1 MQAYIAPPA
10 PQKSAPPLRS
20 SRPRKPVSNTAT
32 PTSPQSRVGETVS
45 SFQQRQITRD
55 PRGSRRER
63 RLPELGHVDFATRR
77 QQIQQAFNRTVQEN
91 ERKEEEAAENRRQ
104 LQAGEDDN
112 CVTPIH
118 PIPTEQSA
126 DQQHQ
131 QDTVGKVASSSPPVD
146 DAATVIDDD
155 QGETCDEEQHPSP
168 PPPSVS
174 QNDGDNNPTS
184 TVNDPSDS
192 SLPTP
197 QLRLQ
202 TDIPAQPKLLGASSV
217 AHQATMDSPTLGV
230 PSGGANNDPSVPS
243 SPAPPTSAATACSTD
258 THVTALDPEPQSG
271 IDGPREEATSHQP
284 QQSLLSHIMQA
295 RESSPSSSSCDEAD
309 YNSCDNDDPDFVPVM
324 FGLDAA
330 AGAVKHSSGR
340 PEQDSCDESPQDHTG
355 DEPPSNRWSASS
367 WASSLHD
374 QQYDDCSGEDLS
386 HMAASAA
393 DDSEAATQSCSASSS
408 TPPSVAGHQFTVT
421 PPQADP
427 GAVESKNEASSASNR
442 ISSGLPNASSLVRL
456 GGWDSKRITQLYFEE
471 LARGRA
477 ANLSALPTQTSP
489 EIPKSELRER
499 PDSLTEDPVVVPSL
513 EETPGSDQTRN
524 SASLVFR
531 DDWEHASPSIAD
543 WMQVAADD
551 DSAGSDKNEA
561 GPQRDNAST
570 PRLDASKTQMSESGK
585 ARSALG
591 LAINVHSPPEQEQEQ
606 VEPSPPMETP
616 RQTTT
621 SKQPHPPKPTHAPP
635 AIPVQHE
642 QPSQQQQ
649 QASQPAT
656 QVSSAKPLALVHST
670 SSSDSSSLRRL
681 ETIPSPQGQAV
692 ASSVTSLAPSQ
703 PEAASYDIRRQSPS
717 PEQRRLKKRRHV
729 IKELVDTEYN
739 FGRDMKVVD
748 DIYKGTSSSC
758 LDLSSDDVKIL
769 FGNSDQVVHF
779 SMAFQDALKNAAKS
793 IYVMPKS
800 QRWSSKRT
808 RNRQLNSHE
817 DQASIA
823 GMEALE
829 IEKDRA
835 TFIGQSFLGH
845 TAQMEKVYSDY
856 LKNHDAANKKLQVL
870 QRNPKVAIWLKECRD
885 WASDL
890 TTAWD
895 LDSLLVKPVQRIL
908 KYPLLLTEL
917 LDSTPPDHPDHTPLL
932 SALEEVTNIS
942 VRINEMKKRA
952 DLVGQV
958 VGRKR
963 NQSDVRAG
971 LSKAF
976 GRRTEKFRQNV
987 GVADLFEDKTYDEVS
1002 QLFGDRYVQVQL
1014 VMRDVETY
1022 IHAVQGFVNQL
1033 NEFILGIEAFID
1045 VAQSNYSE
1053 LELKWRQFKISTHD
1067 IVVTALPDHVCLTPS
1082 VIDARWINVLTSF
1095 G

>member
-1 MQAYIAPPA
+1 M
-10 PQKSAPPLRS
+10 
-20 SRPRKPVSNTAT
+20 SNTAT

-45 SFQQRQITRD
+45 SFQRQITRD

-77 QQIQQAFNRTVQEN
+77 QQIQQAFNRTVKEN

-104 LQAGEDDN
+104 LQAEEDEN
-112 CVTPIH
+112 RVTTPH
-118 PIPTEQSA
+118 PVPTEQSA
-126 DQQHQ
+126 QQQ
-131 QDTVGKVASSSPPVD
+131 QQQQNAVDKVASSPPAD
-146 DAATVIDDD
+146 DAATVIDD
-155 QGETCDEEQHPSP
+155 QGETCDEEQPS
-168 PPPSVS
+168 SSSS
-174 QNDGDNNPTS
+174 QDNNDNPS
-184 TVNDPSDS
+184 TVDPSES
-192 SLPTP
+192 SLSTP

-202 TDIPAQPKLLGASSV
+202 TDISGLPGLPGASS

-230 PSGGANNDPSVPS
+230 PGITNNDPSVPS

-271 IDGPREEATSHQP
+271 IDGPREEVTSQ
-284 QQSLLSHIMQA
+284 QQSLLSHIMQT
-295 RESSPSSSSCDEAD
+295 RESSPSSSSCDEVD
-309 YNSCDNDDPDFVPVM
+309 YNSCDNDDPDFIPVM
-324 FGLDAA
+324 FGVNA
-330 AGAVKHSSGR
+330 AGAVDNTSGK

-374 QQYDDCSGEDLS
+374 QQYDDCSGEDFS

-408 TPPSVAGHQFTVT
+408 TPPSVAGHQFTIT

-427 GAVESKNEASSASNR
+427 GVESKNQASSASNR
-442 ISSGLPNASSLVRL
+442 VSSGLPNAPSLARL

-471 LARGRA
+471 LARGRGA
-477 ANLSALPTQTSP
+477 SLSALPVQTSP
-489 EIPKSELRER
+489 EFRQSETSQR
-499 PDSLTEDPVVVPSL
+499 PDSLTYDPVVVPGL
-513 EETPGSDQTRN
+513 GQAPGPDQARN

-543 WMQVAADD
+543 WMQIAADD
-551 DSAGSDKNEA
+551 DSAAGSDKNEA
-561 GPQRDNAST
+561 GPKRDNAST
-570 PRLDASKTQMSESGK
+570 PRLDAFKTQVSDDGK
-585 ARSALG
+585 VQGALG
-591 LAINVHSPPEQEQEQ
+591 LAINVHAPPEQEQIE
-606 VEPSPPMETP
+606 SPPMITP
-616 RQTTT
+616 KQTT
-621 SKQPHPPKPTHAPP
+621 SRQPHPPKPNHAPP

-642 QPSQQQQ
+642 QPSQP
-649 QASQPAT
+649 ASHPVT
-656 QVSSAKPLALVHST
+656 QVSSVKPLALVHST

-703 PEAASYDIRRQSPS
+703 PEATSYDIRRQSPS

-769 FGNSDQVVHF
+769 FGNSDQVVQF

-808 RNRQLNSHE
+808 RNRQLNASHE

-835 TFIGQSFLGH
+835 SFIGQSFLGH
-845 TAQMEKVYSDY
+845 ATQMEKVYTDY

-908 KYPLLLTEL
+908 KYPLLLSEL
-917 LDSTPPDHPDHTPLL
+917 LDSTPPDHPDHAPLL

-952 DLVGQV
+952 DLVGQA

-987 GVADLFEDKTYDEVS
+987 GVADLFEDKVYDEVS

-1022 IHAVQGFVNQL
+1022 IHGVQGFVNQL

-1053 LELKWRQFKISTHD
+1053 LELKWRQFKISTQD
-1067 IVVTALPDHVCLTPS
+1067 ILATALPDHVSFFLFFSFFLPS
-1082 VIDARWINVLTSF
+1082 SIREEKYVLMDFNRLLRLESM
-1095 G
+1095 